1 MTRGKGKALVDHLR
15 LGVGLID
22 IIRKVDNS
30 RDVLNFLVT
39 SRARRHLL
47 QLLWAQEGV
56 GSTAQLAAGAGVGF
70 ATAHRTLQA
79 MRAAGLVV
87 AERRGHARV
96 YRANRDHPLA
106 AALRT
111 LVTAPTTTPGDTPE
125 ARDVRGHLAA
135 LGAPVQA
142 EPQPPTVS
150 VEETVVRGVH
160 LAHSDPDV
168 ARTLPVCLFRQRNT
182 LDPMRLQAQ
191 AKQLGEKHSL
201 GFFLDLT
208 AQLSGDRRFATWAR
222 PLRDRRFTGP
232 HSFFHAATV
241 LRSRRAQHLAE
252 ERTPQVARRWGWR
265 MNLDLEAFR
274 STFEKFEP
282 DAVAQ

>member
-1 MTRGKGKALVDHLR
+1 
-15 LGVGLID
+15 
-22 IIRKVDNS
+22 
-30 RDVLNFLVT
+30 
-39 SRARRHLL
+39 
-47 QLLWAQEGV
+47 LLWAQEGV
-56 GSTAQLAAGAGVGF
+56 GSTAQLATEAGVGF
-70 ATAHRTLQA
+70 ATAYRTLQA
-79 MRAAGLVV
+79 MQAAGLVV
-87 AERRGHARV
+87 AERRAHARV
-96 YRANRDHPLA
+96 YRANHGHPLA
-106 AALRT
+106 AALRA
-111 LVTAPTTTPGDTPE
+111 LVTAPAPPPGDTPE
-125 ARDVRGHLAA
+125 ARQVRGHLAA

-142 EPQPPTVS
+142 EPQSPTAS

-168 ARTLPVCLFRQRNT
+168 ARTLPVCLFRQRDA

-191 AKQLGEKHSL
+191 AKHFGEKHSL

-222 PLRDRRFTGP
+222 PLRDRRFTGRHP
-232 HSFFHAATV
+232 FFHAAAV
-241 LRSRRAQHLAE
+241 LRSPRAQRLAE

-265 MNLDLEAFR
+265 MNLDLETFR